1 MDKKPKNSTSIVAGA
16 QQTNH
21 SECHPEQMN
30 KGLCSHKGCPDA
42 GSHTK
47 RSSDQAPEL
56 HPAKIAHKSPDL
68 DNSEGTMQNE
78 RNITV
83 KVSSTVEVGEV
94 LRQLVQEIK
103 EMRAQLQGV
112 SADISLQGGVLGQIR
127 MDSGCR
133 VCWGNMERCCGEAAA
148 NKSNMEESQSPPAR
162 PFYNF

>member
-1 MDKKPKNSTSIVAGA
+1 
-16 QQTNH
+16 
-21 SECHPEQMN
+21 MN

-47 RSSDQAPEL
+47 RSSDQSPEL
-56 HPAKIAHKSPDL
+56 CPAKIACKSPDL

-83 KVSSTVEVGEV
+83 KVLSTVEVGEV

-112 SADISLQGGVLGQIR
+112 SADIALQGGVLGQIHT
-127 MDSGCR
+127 DSSCR
-133 VCWGNMERCCGEAAA
+133 VCWGNVERHHGEAAPDE
-148 NKSNMEESQSPPAR
+148 SDMEESQSPSAR